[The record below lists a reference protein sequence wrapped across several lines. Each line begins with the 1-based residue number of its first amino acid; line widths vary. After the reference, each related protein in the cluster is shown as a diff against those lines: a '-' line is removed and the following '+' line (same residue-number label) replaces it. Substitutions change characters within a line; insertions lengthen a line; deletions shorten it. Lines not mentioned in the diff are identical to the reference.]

1 MPRPVSIEDEA
12 LIERLSHCFRAVGYV
27 GASLAELSE
36 ATGLSKPALYH
47 RFPGGKQQMAAEVLT
62 AAGKWYEEHIFA
74 PLRAE
79 GEPAARLG
87 AVARQLDRFY
97 ASGREACLLNM
108 LTAPRSENSP
118 FATAIKDMF
127 ETLISAL
134 ARFAEES
141 GVSREEAK
149 SRAERVV
156 AMLHG
161 SLVLSRGLGSS
172 APFKRFLASLADDL
186 LGPEA
191 KPKSSTRPPLSK
203 PPKRST

>member
-1 MPRPVSIEDEA
+1 
-12 LIERLSHCFRAVGYV
+12 
-27 GASLAELSE
+27 
-36 ATGLSKPALYH
+36 
-47 RFPGGKQQMAAEVLT
+47 
-62 AAGKWYEEHIFA
+62 
-74 PLRAE
+74 
-79 GEPAARLG
+79 
-87 AVARQLDRFY
+87 
-97 ASGREACLLNM
+97 M

>member
-1 MPRPVSIEDEA
+1 MPRPVSIQDEA

-74 PLRAE
+74 PLWAD
-79 GEPAARLG
+79 GEPAARLSL
-87 AVARQLDRFY
+87 VARQLDRFY
-97 ASGREACLLNM
+97 VSGRQACLLNM
-108 LTAPRSENSP
+108 LSAPRSEDSP
-118 FATAIKDMF
+118 FATAIKEMF
-127 ETLISAL
+127 ETLISA
-134 ARFAEES
+134 FAKFVEEC
-141 GVSREEAK
+141 GVPGEEAK

-172 APFKRFLASLADDL
+172 APFKSFLARLADDL
-186 LGPEA
+186 IGPEA
-191 KPKSSTRPPLSK
+191 KPRSSTRRPLSK
-203 PPKRST
+203 QPKRSS

>member
-27 GASLAELSE
+27 GASLADLSE

-47 RFPGGKQQMAAEVLT
+47 RFPGGKQQMAAEVLS

-79 GEPAARLG
+79 GEPAARLSL
-87 AVARQLDRFY
+87 VARQLDRFY
-97 ASGREACLLNM
+97 ASGRQACLLNM
-108 LTAPRSENSP
+108 LSAPRSEDSP
-118 FATAIKDMF
+118 FATAIKEMF
-127 ETLISAL
+127 ETLLSVFAK
-134 ARFAEES
+134 FAEES
-141 GVSREEAK
+141 GVSRGDA
-149 SRAERVV
+149 RARAARGV

-161 SLVLSRGLGSS
+161 SLVLSRGLGSN
-172 APFKRFLASLADDL
+172 APFKSFLASLADDL

-191 KPKSSTRPPLSK
+191 KPKSSTRPPRSK
-203 PPKRST
+203 QPKRSS